1 MTIEHEMWKCM
12 APSSKGCI
20 NLKQFNKMPPKKKKG
35 KGKGKE
41 KKKDDP
47 MAMELDD
54 KYKKTVHEIEALKD
68 QLAVR
73 KELARGNGGM

>member
-1 MTIEHEMWKCM
+1 
-12 APSSKGCI
+12 
-20 NLKQFNKMPPKKKKG
+20 MPPKKKKG